1 MVIWGPI
8 SYYNTVCFLICSLF
22 ACLPAPH
29 ASEPYLTLATI
40 YEDMG
45 DTKKL
50 LQIVMI
56 VAHLKRVDINLWTKS
71 ATLAIEQQKFP
82 LAAQCLSKGTCNTSC
97 LCHVLASMMTSR
109 EL

>member
-1 MVIWGPI
+1 MGVWARFPLWKP
-8 SYYNTVCFLICSLF
+8 SLLICVLVY
-22 ACLPAPH
+22 LPAPH

-56 VAHLKRVDINLWTKS
+56 AAHLKRTDIDLWTKS
-71 ATLAIEQQKFP
+71 ANLAIEQQKFP
-82 LAAQCLSKGTCNTSC
+82 MAAQCLSKGNTVALVEGSI
-97 LCHVLASMMTSR
+97 SNRFTI
-109 EL
+109 

>member
-1 MVIWGPI
+1 MYDMRVIQF
-8 SYYNTVCFLICSLF
+8 FLMYMYIL
-22 ACLPAPH
+22 LPAPH

-56 VAHLKRVDINLWTKS
+56 VAHLKRVDIDLWTKS
-71 ATLAIEQQKFP
+71 ASLAIEQQKFP
-82 LAAQCLSKGTCNTSC
+82 MAAQCLSKGNTAMSYATCICS
-97 LCHVLASMMTSR
+97 
-109 EL
+109 

>member
-1 MVIWGPI
+1 MDQVP
-8 SYYNTVCFLICSLF
+8 TVYVYKNHPSFLICNLVY
-22 ACLPAPH
+22 LPAPH

-56 VAHLKRVDINLWTKS
+56 AAHLKRTDIDLWTKS
-71 ATLAIEQQKFP
+71 ANLAIEQQKFP
-82 LAAQCLSKGTCNTSC
+82 MAAQCLSKGTSAEVFV
-97 LCHVLASMMTSR
+97 HVI
-109 EL
+109 